1 MEKKCKK
8 QYGENRWRKVKSVVK
23 NDFLMKLTERKR
35 YHKIEKD
42 SSRKEQKNGTT
53 EEEKA
58 GCCLWTGSSCIDFL
72 ESDAKYSGSAK
83 IKSGMYRG

>member
-1 MEKKCKK
+1 MEQQKKK
-8 QYGENRWRKVKSVVK
+8 
-23 NDFLMKLTERKR
+23 
-35 YHKIEKD
+35 
-42 SSRKEQKNGTT
+42 
-53 EEEKA
+53 KA

>member
-1 MEKKCKK
+1 M
-8 QYGENRWRKVKSVVK
+8 
-23 NDFLMKLTERKR
+23 T
-35 YHKIEKD
+35 
-42 SSRKEQKNGTT
+42 EQKITMTMEQVEQEMEEIAT